1 MRVQSLLRLARPA
14 DDAARFVFKCTAE
27 GPFMVDRTW
36 FAITI
41 AGLFLLIGGIE
52 FGTAAAQAK
61 QPVPKVS
68 PQFPSSIAPTRTVF
82 VQVGTLGWGETIDR
96 PIPFNPRPTKGVMS
110 VSGTWSQAVMGVEGG
125 LGHVSLKV
133 TVKSPSGT
141 IVARGCGYSLDS
153 NLRPALV
160 LHAIG
165 MTVSPEAPVQW
176 TVSVERCGHSEPLTA
191 ISNVRIRI
199 DY

>member
-1 MRVQSLLRLARPA
+1 MRVQSFLRMARRA
-14 DDAARFVFKCTAE
+14 V
-27 GPFMVDRTW
+27 
-36 FAITI
+36 TI
-41 AGLFLLIGGIE
+41 AGLVLLIGSIE
-52 FGTAAAQAK
+52 VAVMVTLVDVATAVGAAAAQAGK
-61 QPVPKVS
+61 PVPKVS
-68 PQFPSSIAPTRTVF
+68 PQFASSITTMTTF
-82 VQVGTLGWGETIDR
+82 VQVGTLQWGQTVDR

-176 TVSVERCGHSEPLTA
+176 TVSVEGCGQSEPLTA